1 MVVGGGEDGGGADVG
16 GADVGGAHGADVVV
30 MAQMVVLVVQMV
42 VH

>member
-30 MAQMVVLVVQMV
+30 MA
-42 VH
+42 

>member
-30 MAQMVVLVVQMV
+30 VA
-42 VH
+42 